1 MEEKES
7 ALTKA
12 VRERVVNAVENG
24 EDLTE
29 KMSEITLDVAKK
41 AYEWV
46 KDISAEIEAVAKE
59 TLKGAIVGADEP
71 KEEAADDISDGTT
84 QMGIKTAY
92 LAERTTEQALN
103 SLKETGDNA
112 VEMVKEVVKGVLG
125 AVKEILEENKT

>member
-1 MEEKES
+1 MDEKES

-12 VRERVVNAVENG
+12 VRETVVNAVENG

-46 KDISAEIEAVAKE
+46 KDIS
-59 TLKGAIVGADEP
+59 
-71 KEEAADDISDGTT
+71 EE
-84 QMGIKTAY
+84 IKTAD
-92 LAERTTEQALN
+92 LTEHTTEQALD
-103 SLKETGDNA
+103 SMKETGDKA

-125 AVKEILEENKT
+125 AVKELLEENKT

>member
-46 KDISAEIEAVAKE
+46 KDISAGTNQTGVE
-59 TLKGAIVGADEP
+59 TAD
-71 KEEAADDISDGTT
+71 
-84 QMGIKTAY
+84 

-103 SLKETGDNA
+103 SMKETGDKA
-112 VEMVKEVVKGVLG
+112 LEMAKEVVKGVLG
-125 AVKEILEENKT
+125 AVKELLEENKT

>member
-24 EDLTE
+24 EDITE
-29 KMSEITLDVAKK
+29 KMSEITLDVVNK

-46 KDISAEIEAVAKE
+46 KDISAGTSQTGAE
-59 TLKGAIVGADEP
+59 TAD
-71 KEEAADDISDGTT
+71 
-84 QMGIKTAY
+84 

-103 SLKETGDNA
+103 SMKETGDKA
-112 VEMVKEVVKGVLG
+112 VEMTKEVVKGVLG

>member
-12 VRERVVNAVENG
+12 VRETVVNAVENG

-29 KMSEITLDVAKK
+29 KMSEITLDVVNK

-59 TLKGAIVGADEP
+59 TMKGAIVGAAET
-71 KEEAADDISDGTT
+71 KVEAAEDISDGTT
-84 QMGIKTAY
+84 QAGVKTAD
-92 LAERTTEQALN
+92 LTERTTEQALN
-103 SLKETGDNA
+103 SMKETGDKA
-112 VEMVKEVVKGVLG
+112 LEMVKEVVKGVLG
-125 AVKEILEENKT
+125 AVKELLEGNKT